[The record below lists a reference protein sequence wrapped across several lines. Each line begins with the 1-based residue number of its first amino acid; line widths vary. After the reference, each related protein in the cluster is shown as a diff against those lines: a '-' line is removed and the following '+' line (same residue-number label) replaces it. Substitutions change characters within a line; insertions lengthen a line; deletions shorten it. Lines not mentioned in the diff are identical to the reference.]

1 MPAQRKAMTSTDH
14 DDGSPSVV
22 LDPDQPRLADLTQT
36 FQRCSPSGGAF
47 NRLYDAERIRFAL
60 WENQSRDCRKHG
72 AGDFKAQPW
81 EGASDQRVL
90 LADDIIADDVD
101 ILVNAFWRSLTKA
114 EGTQVRDAAAAAVA
128 SRMIYWMVRTKLNES
143 LQREVE
149 LAAQY
154 QRTYGWVVVQVGW
167 DRRLGKRKVK
177 LTFNEAASLAPD
189 LAVLVMDPMQD
200 ELSAELLRQVYA
212 QRVAAELDGMELER
226 MPELSVGEAK
236 ALVKTLRAG
245 EAIELAVPALMRNQP
260 LIRALQ
266 PWRDVFVPDEQ
277 GDTSTG
283 QVFVRERLAEDEL
296 RAKEFT
302 DGWNHKW
309 IEQAWASRGK
319 YSTWTDEADKGRA
332 RVHETDYV
340 ADTQDGVE
348 LVEVITAYTTRLDEW
363 GVPGVYVTV
372 FSPHFTK
379 DPEDPEKEL
388 CARHGLCD
396 FKHGKMP
403 FASSAAEWW
412 CRSLTASRGVPEKA
426 FPQQRSIKVQQDSLI
441 DRTSLTTLPPRL
453 VPSRMMDEQDVF
465 GPAARIPT
473 LRGEEPRFMELPGHD
488 GVAESIIRL
497 ELEIADQ
504 RFGRMT
510 TTAAPARVQMK
521 QQRIV
526 SNFLSLWNE
535 VFQQMWAL
543 MQQYTTPTEWEGV
556 TGTPKPELAGAVIAG
571 ETGIILQT
579 DVRDQDM
586 EFSIKKLQAI
596 SQFVVP
602 EDAAGVIDKTQLVR
616 MKLMA
621 VDPLLAQ
628 SLLVSDA
635 SASAKLQEQVNAD
648 IAAMFLGNP
657 PRLVENDPTAPA
669 QLGFAQ
675 QIVGANPFYQKEL
688 VGNPEGRFAQAMQN
702 WAQNRQ
708 QSAVQQ
714 QNKVVGRLGV
724 QPMEGGR

>member
-1 MPAQRKAMTSTDH
+1 
-14 DDGSPSVV
+14 
-22 LDPDQPRLADLTQT
+22 
-36 FQRCSPSGGAF
+36 
-47 NRLYDAERIRFAL
+47 
-60 WENQSRDCRKHG
+60 
-72 AGDFKAQPW
+72 
-81 EGASDQRVL
+81 
-90 LADDIIADDVD
+90 
-101 ILVNAFWRSLTKA
+101 VN
-114 EGTQVRDAAAAAVA
+114 
-128 SRMIYWMVRTKLNES
+128 
-143 LQREVE
+143 
-149 LAAQY
+149 
-154 QRTYGWVVVQVGW
+154 
-167 DRRLGKRKVK
+167 
-177 LTFNEAASLAPD
+177 
-189 LAVLVMDPMQD
+189 
-200 ELSAELLRQVYA
+200 
-212 QRVAAELDGMELER
+212 
-226 MPELSVGEAK
+226 
-236 ALVKTLRAG
+236 
-245 EAIELAVPALMRNQP
+245 
-260 LIRALQ
+260 
-266 PWRDVFVPDEQ
+266 
-277 GDTSTG
+277 
-283 QVFVRERLAEDEL
+283 
-296 RAKEFT
+296 
-302 DGWNHKW
+302 
-309 IEQAWASRGK
+309 
-319 YSTWTDEADKGRA
+319 
-332 RVHETDYV
+332 
-340 ADTQDGVE
+340 
-348 LVEVITAYTTRLDEW
+348 LVEVITAYTTRLDEY

-372 FSPHFTK
+372 FSPHFTH
-379 DPEDPEKEL
+379 DPEDNEKEL

-412 CRSLTASRGVPEKA
+412 CRSLTASRGVPERA

-510 TTAAPARVQMK
+510 PTAAPARVQMK
-521 QQRIV
+521 QQRMV

-688 VGNPEGRFAQAMQN
+688 VGNPEGRFALAMQN

-724 QPMEGGR
+724 QPMEGGQ

>member
-1 MPAQRKAMTSTDH
+1 MPAQRKAMTSTDR
-14 DDGSPSVV
+14 DESPSEV
-22 LDPDQPRLADLTQT
+22 LDPDQPRLAELSQT
-36 FQRCSPSGGAF
+36 FKRCSPSGGAF

-128 SRMIYWMVRTKLNES
+128 SRMIYWMVRNRLNET

-154 QRTYGWVVVQVGW
+154 QRTYGWVVVQTGW
-167 DRRLGKRKVK
+167 DRRFGKRKVT
-177 LTFNEAASLAPD
+177 LSLNEVASLVPD
-189 LAVLVMDPMQD
+189 IAVLVQNPDLD
-200 ELSAELLRQVYA
+200 ETVAQMVREVYRLRVQ
-212 QRVAAELDGMELER
+212 QELDGIELER
-226 MPELSVGEAK
+226 LPELSLGEAK
-236 ALVKTLRAG
+236 RLVKQLR
-245 EAIELAVPALMRNQP
+245 EDSSVEFEVPALMRNQP
-260 LIRALQ
+260 SIRALQ
-266 PWRDVFVPDEQ
+266 PWRDVFIPDEQ
-277 GDTSTG
+277 GDTSSG
-283 QVFVRERLAEDEL
+283 QVFVRERLSEDDL
-296 RAKEFT
+296 RSREFT
-302 DGWNHKW
+302 EGWDHEW

-319 YSTWTDEADKGRA
+319 YSSWTDEADKGRA

-340 ADTQDGVE
+340 ADTEDGVN
-348 LVEVITAYTTRLDEW
+348 LVEVVTAYTTRLDKW

-372 FSPHFTK
+372 FSPHFDRK
-379 DPEDPEKEL
+379 PNSDQEL

-412 CRSLTASRGVPEKA
+412 CRSLTASRGVPERV
-426 FPQQRSIKVQQDSLI
+426 FPQQRSIKVQQDALI

-510 TTAAPARVQMK
+510 PNAAPARVQMK
-521 QQRIV
+521 QQRMV

-543 MQQYTTPTEWEGV
+543 MQQYLTPAEWEGV
-556 TGTPKPELAGAVIAG
+556 TGTPKPPFSGAMIAG

-675 QIVGANPFYQKEL
+675 QIIGANPFYQKEL

-724 QPMEGGR
+724 QPMEGNA